1 MTLLCNCRDV
11 KTISNF
17 ETNLRNLTWL
27 TWEMM
32 EFWIFNSDQILY
44 EKQSKEQESKD
55 VNQETKLIDEWY
67 ERYCLK
73 SLYGL
78 RELMTFTR

>member
-44 EKQSKEQESKD
+44 EEQSKEQESKD
-55 VNQETKLIDEWY
+55 FDQETKLIDEWY
-67 ERYCLK
+67 ERYSLK